1 MVVVVWYRGTSEC
14 RGQEKGRKDGPMV
27 WYHDGVWSAP
37 PTQKISAPHEVTVS
51 SMCDRWCYG
60 MVVWQLLYESD
71 NQSKPLGL
79 GMVPTIPYAHP
90 ASVPTSLWFPSR
102 SLKPVLVQKL
112 VHNGSQGPPLFTQYE
127 KGQGF
132 GFEGRIIIM

>member
-1 MVVVVWYRGTSEC
+1 
-14 RGQEKGRKDGPMV
+14 MV

-79 GMVPTIPYAHP
+79 GMVWYHTHTPH
-90 ASVPTSLWFPSR
+90 
-102 SLKPVLVQKL
+102 Q
-112 VHNGSQGPPLFTQYE
+112 SQHQ
-127 KGQGF
+127 F
-132 GFEGRIIIM
+132 GFQADL